1 MKAKLSGLN
10 FSDNVWNFFDDKNLM
25 PKDPASIE
33 FAMEGLTILNE
44 DLSSDAIME
53 NQNLDPLEFGQIL
66 SLRLKEFFLTAL
78 GLKVEATGD
87 FKFDNDDLKTFEG
100 IPRPMGKASLKI
112 EGSNEFMNR
121 LENMQVFP
129 SETIIGARMILALL
143 MRATGNDVL
152 QSEFVIDEKGKI
164 YANGQRL
171 R

>member
-66 SLRLKEFFLTAL
+66 SLRLEEFLLTAL
-78 GLKVEATGD
+78 GLKVEASGD

-121 LENMQVFP
+121 LENMQVFQ